1 LDKYLI
7 NKNMKTQPTQGV
19 AIEPIVYPLNAG
31 TATRMSVLV
40 LNFTTEATTCTTY
53 WQLLAED
60 GLQLSQGNY
69 TLTEEE
75 FAAWG
80 TDNNVV
86 DQYVA
91 AAIGVTI
98 INEVPTE

>member
-1 LDKYLI
+1 
-7 NKNMKTQPTQGV
+7 MKTQPTQGV
-19 AIEPIVYPLNAG
+19 AIEPVVYPLNAG
-31 TATRMSVLV
+31 TATQMSVLI

-53 WQLLAED
+53 WQLLSED

-75 FAAWG
+75 FASWG
-80 TDNNVV
+80 TDNNYVNEV
-86 DQYVA
+86 VA

-98 INEVPTE
+98 INQVVAE

>member
-1 LDKYLI
+1 
-7 NKNMKTQPTQGV
+7 MKTQPTQGV
-19 AIEPIVYPLNAG
+19 AIEPVVFPLGKG
-31 TATRMSVLV
+31 TATQMSVLI

-53 WQLLAED
+53 WQLLTED

-80 TDNNVV
+80 TDNNYVNQV
-86 DQYVA
+86 VA
-91 AAIGVTI
+91 AAIGVTLI
-98 INEVPTE
+98 